1 MNPVK
6 TLENHGQA
14 IWLDFLARGF
24 VAKGDLKALIDT
36 DGVKGVTSNPSI
48 FEKAIGSSDEYDGAI
63 GKALQKGDRPV
74 ADLFEAVAIEDIQ
87 NAADVLRPV
96 YDRLNGTDG
105 FVSLEVSP
113 YLAMDTKG
121 TIAEAERLWKDVKRQ
136 NLMVKV
142 PATPEGLPAI
152 EHLIGEGISIN
163 ITLLFSQE
171 VYREVAEAYIA
182 GLEKYVAKG
191 GDPSHVASVAS
202 FFVSRI
208 DSAVDKQLD
217 DKIARANDPSEK
229 ERLSALKGKVAIANA
244 KLAYQDYKRLFAG
257 PRWEKLAAKGAK
269 PQRLLWASTGTKN
282 KDYSDVLYVEEL
294 IGPNTVNTVPPAT
307 LDAFRDHGKPRDSL
321 EENIEDA
328 RRVLEELEKSGISL
342 DAITEE
348 LVKDGV
354 KLFADAADKL
364 YGAVAQK
371 RAASLGGGIDRQQLA
386 LGDGIR
392 KAVEKSTEDWRA
404 SATIRRLWQKDKS
417 VWTGDDE
424 NKWLGW
430 LNSPAAADV
439 ADYEDFARRVKG
451 QNFSDAVVLGMG
463 GSSLGPEVLA
473 ETFAKKSGFPKL
485 HVLDSTDPAQVRAM
499 EDAVDLA
506 HTLFIVSSKSGGTTE
521 PNVMKDYFFD
531 RVSKTIGKDKAGHRF
546 IAVTDPGSS
555 LQKVATKQGFARIFY
570 GDPTIGGRYS
580 VLSPFGLVP
589 AAAAGIDVRSLITHA
604 LAMVRSCGADVPP
617 HENPGVQLGL
627 AMGLA
632 GLEGRDKVTITSSA
646 KVADFG
652 AWAEQLIAESTG
664 KEGKGLIPIDGEPLG
679 DPSLYGNDR
688 FFIDIRTEGEDDA
701 SHDDRLKALEAAGH
715 PVVRIVMKSID
726 HIGQEFFRFEM
737 ATAVAGAILGINPF
751 NQPDVEAAKIKTR
764 ELTGC
769 VREDRRAACGEAG
782 HFDRRGRSLHRRAQR
797 RRAAQGRRR
806 RHARLVDQSASF
818 AFGQRR
824 LCRPARLYRARPRH
838 DRLAAEDA
846 ACGARHPSCR
856 DLRRIRPALPAL
868 HRTGLQG
875 RPRQRRV
882 PADHRRRCQG
892 FAGARPESE
901 FRHHQGGAG
910 ARRFRRAHRTWPARA
925 ARPSQGRPRI
935 GIVRTRCR
943 DCGSAQLGKSGHAT
957 RHDRPR
963 PDGRQHR
970 PPADEQR
977 PHRRGLRQGCEGGRR
992 PRRRRRNRRRHAG
1005 RFRGKTGKA
1014 AHRLG
1019 DAAGRQDHRGDH
1031 RGTGKA
1037 DAARRRHHR
1046 WRQYVLAGRRPPRRG
1061 AEGARACII
1070 STSAPAAA
1078 SGVSS
1083 AAIA

>member
-6 TLENHGQA
+6 ALENHGQA
-14 IWLDFLARGF
+14 VWLDFLARGF

-63 GKALQKGDRPV
+63 GQALKKGDRPV
-74 ADLFEAVAIEDIQ
+74 ADLFEHLAIEDIQ
-87 NAADVLRPV
+87 HAADVLRPV
-96 YDRLNGTDG
+96 YDRMNGNDG

-121 TIAEAERLWKDVKRQ
+121 TIVEAERLWKNVKRR

-171 VYREVAEAYIA
+171 VYREVAEAYLA
-182 GLEKYVAKG
+182 GLEKHVAKG

-217 DKIARANDPSEK
+217 DKIAKANDPSEK

-244 KLAYQDYKRLFAG
+244 KMAYQDYKRLFSGA
-257 PRWEKLAAKGAK
+257 RWDKLKTKGAK

-294 IGPNTVNTVPPAT
+294 IGPDTVNTVPPAT
-307 LDAFRDHGKPRDSL
+307 LDAFRDHGKLRDSL

-328 RRVLEELEKSGISL
+328 RHVLEELEKSGISL
-342 DAITEE
+342 DAITAE

-364 YGAVAQK
+364 YGAVAHK
-371 RAASLGGGIDRQQLA
+371 RVASLGGGIDKQQLA
-386 LGDGIR
+386 LGDGIK

-404 SATIRRLWQKDKS
+404 SAKIRRLWHKDKS
-417 VWTGDDE
+417 VWSDDDE

-439 ADYEDFARRVKG
+439 ADYEDFAKRVKG

-485 HVLDSTDPAQVRAM
+485 HVLDSTDPAQVRAT
-499 EDAVDLA
+499 EKKVNLA
-506 HTLFIVSSKSGGTTE
+506 KTLFIVSSKSGGTTE

-531 RVSKTIGKDKAGHRF
+531 RVSKAIGADKAGHRF

-555 LQKVATKQGFARIFY
+555 LEKVAAKQGFARTFF

-589 AAAAGIDVRSLITHA
+589 AAAAGIDVRSLIKHT

-627 AMGLA
+627 ALGLA
-632 GLEGRDKVTITSSA
+632 GLEGRDKVTISSS
-646 KVADFG
+646 KKIADFG

-664 KEGKGLIPIDGEPLG
+664 KDGKGLIPIDGEPLG
-679 DPSLYGNDR
+679 EPAIYGNDR

-701 SHDDRLKALEAAGH
+701 EHDNKLASLEAAGH

-737 ATAVAGAILGINPF
+737 ATAVAGAVLGINPF

-764 ELTGC
+764 ELTAAFEKTGSLPAETPVMATAEADIYTDEANAAALRKAGADGTLGSWIKAHLSRPGGGDYFALLAYIARDGASIDSLQKMRLA
-769 VREDRRAACGEAG
+769 VRDHRHVATCAEFGPRFLHSTGQAYKGGPDSGVFLQITADDAWDLPVPGQKASFGIVKAAQARGDFDVLTERGRRALRVHLKGDLKPA
-782 HFDRRGRSLHRRAQR
+782 
-797 RRAAQGRRR
+797 
-806 RHARLVDQSASF
+806 LVA
-818 AFGQRR
+818 
-824 LCRPARLYRARPRH
+824 L
-838 DRLAAEDA
+838 DA
-846 ACGARHPSCR
+846 AISE
-856 DLRRIRPALPAL
+856 AL
-868 HRTGLQG
+868 
-875 RPRQRRV
+875 
-882 PADHRRRCQG
+882 
-892 FAGARPESE
+892 
-901 FRHHQGGAG
+901 
-910 ARRFRRAHRTWPARA
+910 
-925 ARPSQGRPRI
+925 
-935 GIVRTRCR
+935 
-943 DCGSAQLGKSGHAT
+943 
-957 RHDRPR
+957 
-963 PDGRQHR
+963 
-970 PPADEQR
+970 
-977 PHRRGLRQGCEGGRR
+977 
-992 PRRRRRNRRRHAG
+992 N
-1005 RFRGKTGKA
+1005 
-1014 AHRLG
+1014 
-1019 DAAGRQDHRGDH
+1019 
-1031 RGTGKA
+1031 
-1037 DAARRRHHR
+1037 
-1046 WRQYVLAGRRPPRRG
+1046 
-1061 AEGARACII
+1061 
-1070 STSAPAAA
+1070 
-1078 SGVSS
+1078 
-1083 AAIA
+1083 